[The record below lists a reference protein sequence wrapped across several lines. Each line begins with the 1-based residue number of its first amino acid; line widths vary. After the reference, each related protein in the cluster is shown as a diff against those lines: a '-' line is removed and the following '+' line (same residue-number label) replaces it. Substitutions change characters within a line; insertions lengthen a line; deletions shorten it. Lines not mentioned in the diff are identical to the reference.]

1 MRLHIYFV
9 SQTMV
14 KFSCRKS
21 ATFTHFEQMVYK
33 KLALRNKSLKQLSEL
48 DYLAR
53 SNNKKSVEGC
63 YCNITREKSV
73 IVSYFYSVLY
83 AS

>member
-1 MRLHIYFV
+1 
-9 SQTMV
+9 
-14 KFSCRKS
+14 
-21 ATFTHFEQMVYK
+21 MVYK

-63 YCNITREKSV
+63 YWNITREKSV

-83 AS
+83 VFLKINVNIINHNALRIYWQGLTQETYKY